1 MSRRLLP
8 FVAAAV
14 LLSACTGDEG
24 PELATAEVGPAE
36 VVQTVA
42 APAELAPAARAPV
55 TADVAGEVVELA
67 VSDGD
72 RVVAGEVLMQLAS
85 EQLERQVEQAEQA
98 VEAARSAGATA
109 AGAGAAPDL
118 APVVGS
124 LRGQLDTLLPELV
137 GALDAQVGAAEAAL
151 ESAVIGVVEASEA
164 GDEVRAELVA
174 ALEDSD
180 VVAAVDGLDLDAL
193 TTGPDVSAAVATLE
207 QARDAVTQSRTGLAR
222 AQGSFREASQELAE
236 VETGLAQQTAA
247 TEAAQAAAVEAQ
259 VAEAEAALTAVEE
272 RLDELTIVA
281 PISGVV
287 ELERGGT
294 SPVPGDGLNGLE
306 GLGGLGDAAGQL
318 GDGAVDGLGGLGGAG
333 DGVERALRVGSQVG
347 PGQLVATVFD
357 LSSFTVEVEVD
368 EIDVVEIAV
377 GQPVTVT
384 VDAFPAE
391 TLHGEVD
398 RIAIEPL
405 RDAAGGARYP
415 ISVELTEIPSQV
427 ELRVGLTAAVE
438 IEVARVDAD
447 LAVPTSALLRRG
459 DAEVVYAVRDGVAE
473 EIPVELVAI
482 GDEEAAIEGRIEA
495 GETVVTTG
503 VELVSDGDEVEVDR

>member
-8 FVAAAV
+8 FVAAV
-14 LLSACTGDEG
+14 TLLAACTGDEA

-42 APAELAPAARAPV
+42 APGELAPAARATV
-55 TADVAGEVVELA
+55 TAGVAGEVVELEVA
-67 VSDGD
+67 DGD
-72 RVVAGEVLMQLAS
+72 RVEAGEVLMQLS
-85 EQLERQVEQAEQA
+85 SDELERQLEQAEQA

-124 LRGQLDTLLPELV
+124 LRGQLDALLPELV

-151 ESAVIGVVEASEA
+151 ESAILGVVEASEA
-164 GDEVRAELVA
+164 GDEVRAKLIA
-174 ALEDSD
+174 ALEDRD
-180 VVAAVDGLDLDAL
+180 VVKVADGLDLDAL
-193 TTGPDVSAAVATLE
+193 ATGPDVSTAVATLE
-207 QARDAVTQSRTGLAR
+207 QAHDAVAESRAGLAR
-222 AQGSFREASQELAE
+222 AQGSFRETSQELAA
-236 VETGLAQQTAA
+236 VETGLAEQSAA
-247 TEAAQAAAVEAQ
+247 AEVAQAAAVDAQ
-259 VAEAEAALTAVEE
+259 VAEAEAALTALEE

-281 PISGVV
+281 PIDGVV
-287 ELERGGT
+287 QLERGDA
-294 SPVPGDGLNGLE
+294 SALPGDGVGGLD
-306 GLGGLGDAAGQL
+306 GLGGLGDTAGQL
-318 GDGAVDGLGGLGGAG
+318 GDGALEGLGGLSNGG
-333 DGVERALRVGSQVG
+333 DGIDSALRVGAQVG
-347 PGQLVATVFD
+347 TGQHVATVYD
-357 LSSFTVEVEVD
+357 LSSFTAEVEVD
-368 EIDVVEIAV
+368 EIDVVEVAV
-377 GQPVTVT
+377 GQPVTVA

-391 TLHGEVD
+391 TLRGEVD

-415 ISVELTEIPSQV
+415 ISVELTEVPSEV

-459 DAEVVYAVRDGVAE
+459 DAEVVYAVREGIAE
-473 EIPVELVAI
+473 QVPVELVAI
-482 GDEEAAIEGRIEA
+482 GDEEAAIEGQIEA

-503 VELVSDGDEVEVDR
+503 VELVSDGDEVEVDE